1 MSVPRGSV
9 RLDAGPEDLGAG
21 DVGEELTR
29 AMARWARGQEASR
42 MDRDKM
48 LEVALTQIEK
58 QYGKGAVMKLGEHPM
73 GAGIGVIP
81 TGSLALALTDFMRF
95 PEPYDRRL
103 APSSDQEEDVEELIL
118 SR

>member
-9 RLDAGPEDLGAG
+9 CP

-29 AMARWARGQEASR
+29 AVARWARGQEASR

-48 LEVALTQIEK
+48 LEVTLTQIEK

-81 TGSLALALTDFMRF
+81 TGSLAPDIALSVGGIPRG
-95 PEPYDRRL
+95 RI
-103 APSSDQEEDVEELIL
+103 VEGLGA
-118 SR
+118 RGPGQTT